1 MFKIWKNEFFFKL
14 LFILNKKWILV
25 PLIGQLSLSHLF
37 PLHPLQLPLLG
48 LPLMLHPQ
56 IFHRPSVLLL
66 FLHLLLLL
74 PLLPFKLSLLLLL
87 SDRVHELKLILLLLL
102 HLLHKILGRG
112 VHGGVLA
119 LVMSGSLKG
128 VRDLFKR
135 VNTLIRRPVIPRKLS
150 LRLHLL
156 YLKLRLHHIRKPQL
170 VQRNKH
176 ILLLQLH
183 PYRLHNFLHGAGGLA
198 KRGFSRAN
206 RLLDLSQGLGKQ
218 LVYQLGLGGVPLVG
232 AD

>member
-14 LFILNKKWILV
+14 LFILYKKWILV
-25 PLIGQLSLSHLF
+25 SFIRKLSLSNFF
-37 PLHPLQLPLLG
+37 PLDHLHLPLLS
-48 LPLMLHPQ
+48 LPQMLHPQ
-56 IFHRPSVLLL
+56 IFHGLSVLILL
-66 FLHLLLLL
+66 LHLLLLL

-87 SDRVHELKLILLLLL
+87 PNCTHELLLVMFLSL
-102 HLLHKILGRG
+102 HLLHKVLSRG
-112 VHGGVLA
+112 VHGGVLT
-119 LVMSGSLKG
+119 LVVSGSLEG

-170 VQRNKH
+170 IKCYKH

-183 PYRLHNFLHGAGGLA
+183 PYRLHNFLHGAGGFA

-206 RLLDLSQGLGKQ
+206 RLLDLS
-218 LVYQLGLGGVPLVG
+218 
-232 AD
+232 